1 MSVQEIM
8 KTGDFESITVI
19 DPAGIVRAASQQDL
33 DGKPYQP
40 PQGQALAQRAGGLV
54 VTRYQAQGE
63 PVLGFE
69 APITFQR
76 QAGRPRGARPD
87 RAPAAAGGALVDHA
101 DGGAGARHGA
111 AVAVAMYFVAN
122 WFAQPI
128 KLLGESMAEIA
139 KGRFD
144 HRIRE
149 QRKDEFGQLYAA
161 FDQMAQALNDREAGA
176 GATPTSIQ
184 HASTVT
190 LPASRPVEAAA
201 QRADDAPPQAQG

>member
-1 MSVQEIM
+1 
-8 KTGDFESITVI
+8 
-19 DPAGIVRAASQQDL
+19 
-33 DGKPYQP
+33 
-40 PQGQALAQRAGGLV
+40 
-54 VTRYQAQGE
+54 
-63 PVLGFE
+63 
-69 APITFQR
+69 
-76 QAGRPRGARPD
+76 
-87 RAPAAAGGALVDHA
+87 
-101 DGGAGARHGA
+101 
-111 AVAVAMYFVAN
+111 MYFVAN

-149 QRKDEFGQLYAA
+149 QRKDEFGLLYTA

-184 HASTVT
+184 HASTLT